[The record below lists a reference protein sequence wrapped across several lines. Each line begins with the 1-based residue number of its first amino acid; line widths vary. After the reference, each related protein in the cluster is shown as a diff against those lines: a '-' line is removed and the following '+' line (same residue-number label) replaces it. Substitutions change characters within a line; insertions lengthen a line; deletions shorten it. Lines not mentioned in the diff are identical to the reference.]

1 MYGSNNEKE
10 SCIYEKDSIINIYD
24 VPVLVM
30 AQGHKGEVDECAPMK
45 TGRYA
50 IAMM

>member
-24 VPVLVM
+24 VP
-30 AQGHKGEVDECAPMK
+30 CASH
-45 TGRYA
+45 GA
-50 IAMM
+50 GA